1 MKTLELNQM
10 EELQGGLDSGD
21 CGGAIAGVVVVGAI
35 IIGVATGGV
44 GFAVAGLVGS
54 WLGTFAWM
62 GCSSL

>member
-1 MKTLELNQM
+1 M
-10 EELQGGLDSGD
+10 QGGLDSGD